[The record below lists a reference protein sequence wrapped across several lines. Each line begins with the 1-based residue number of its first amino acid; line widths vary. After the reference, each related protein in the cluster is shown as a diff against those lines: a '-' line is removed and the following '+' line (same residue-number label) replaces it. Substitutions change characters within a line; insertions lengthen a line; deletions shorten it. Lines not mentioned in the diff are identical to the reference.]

1 MDGLVNADPEV
12 VALLDHSVGAGAS
25 SDVVPVGYK
34 KDGSFSSYSKVA
46 TREEFSVIRKYT
58 ELKIREIGR
67 GILDGNAEAAP
78 YQLGAKTPARSVL
91 TAESAGL
98 TSGCRDSSTES

>member
-67 GILDGNAEAAP
+67 GILDGNAEAA
-78 YQLGAKTPARSVL
+78 LISWERKRLHVL
-91 TAESAGL
+91 CL
-98 TSGCRDSSTES
+98 QRNLRV